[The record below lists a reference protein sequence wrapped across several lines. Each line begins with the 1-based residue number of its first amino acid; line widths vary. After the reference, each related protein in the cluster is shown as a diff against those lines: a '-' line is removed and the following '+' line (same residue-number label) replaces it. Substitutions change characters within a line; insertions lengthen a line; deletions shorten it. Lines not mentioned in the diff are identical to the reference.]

1 MQHTADEKDF
11 AEQHWIARYLDGRL
25 SDAEAELFEQHWERN
40 PGLIRDIEAHA
51 RMKEGLSSLHARGEL
66 QRVVHHSWWGGRFR
80 LMALAASLAVTGVCA
95 WLWMASSTTAVPLR
109 AAASLATLPVAL
121 GRSVTTA
128 DTYHLMRLRST
139 TSGPTLRLP
148 AEPRPIL
155 LRVLP
160 ESGTDLPH
168 YHVVIAALAA
178 DGAIGASASID
189 TAGAGDDGFVDL
201 YLDSRTLAPGRYR
214 VSVAAPGDADG
225 TAGSFELQVVG
236 ADTAL

>member
-11 AEQHWIARYLDGRL
+11 AEQRWIARYLDGRL
-25 SDAEAELFEQHWERN
+25 SDAEADLFEQHWERN
-40 PGLIRDIEAHA
+40 PALIRDIEAQA
-51 RMKEGLSSLHARGEL
+51 RLKDGLHSLHDRGEL
-66 QRVVHHSWWGGRFR
+66 ERVVHHSWWSGRFR
-80 LMALAASLAVTGVCA
+80 LMALAASLAVIGISS
-95 WLWMASSTTAVPLR
+95 WLWMASSRTAVPLR
-109 AAASLATLPVAL
+109 AAASLAALPVAL
-121 GRSVTTA
+121 GRSVATA

-139 TSGPTLRLP
+139 HAGSTLRLP
-148 AEPRPIL
+148 AEPRAIL

-160 ESGTDLPH
+160 ETSTDLRQ

-178 DGAIGASASID
+178 DGTTGPSASID
-189 TAGAGDDGFVDL
+189 TAGTGDDGFVDL

-225 TAGSFELQVVG
+225 AAGSFELQVVG